1 MDSGATDHITS
12 DLERLTTRERYTGG
26 DKIQVAN
33 GAGLSISHIGH
44 SSVPGLSRPL
54 YLDHVLY
61 APKINKHLISV
72 RKLAIDNNA
81 YVELHPNF
89 FLVKDQATK
98 HLLLRGKCRNG
109 LYTLPNNCQALLAAK
124 TSPDLWH
131 QRLGHPALPVTLR
144 ILQNN
149 NIAVNT
155 EVLPSLICNACQLG
169 KSHQLPFS
177 SSSHVSTV
185 PLELVHTDVWGPALS
200 SVNNS
205 KYYVSFIDDF
215 SRYVWIYFLKNK
227 ADVEKVFM
235 QFQQHAERMLN
246 TKIRAVQ
253 SDWGGE
259 YQRLHRYFQAT
270 GISHRISCPHTHQQ
284 NGLAERKHRHLVET
298 GLALLAQAHL
308 PLRFWDE
315 AFNTA
320 CYLINRMPSK
330 TINHDTPIHKLFGTN
345 PDYTQLRVFGC
356 ACWPNLRPYNTKKLN
371 FRTKQCTFIGYSSA
385 HKGYKCFDQSTGRV
399 YISRDVVFDEQ
410 IFPFARKSSESTK
423 YPQTSHHPIMLP
435 VLSKNIQYTENS
447 LMQGLF
453 GPVAD
458 NANVGVRHSVPN
470 ATNDVSH
477 DSNPLAGG
485 ILNQSE
491 EEGQESE
498 SEAHSG
504 SLQQETPE
512 PEQIQG

>member
-227 ADVEKVFM
+227 ADVEKVFL

-246 TKIRAVQ
+246 TKIRVVQ
-253 SDWGGE
+253 SDWGG
-259 YQRLHRYFQAT
+259 R
-270 GISHRISCPHTHQQ
+270 
-284 NGLAERKHRHLVET
+284 V
-298 GLALLAQAHL
+298 
-308 PLRFWDE
+308 
-315 AFNTA
+315 
-320 CYLINRMPSK
+320 SK
-330 TINHDTPIHKLFGTN
+330 
-345 PDYTQLRVFGC
+345 
-356 ACWPNLRPYNTKKLN
+356 A
-371 FRTKQCTFIGYSSA
+371 A
-385 HKGYKCFDQSTGRV
+385 
-399 YISRDVVFDEQ
+399 Q
-410 IFPFARKSSESTK
+410 IFP
-423 YPQTSHHPIMLP
+423 SH
-435 VLSKNIQYTENS
+435 
-447 LMQGLF
+447 
-453 GPVAD
+453 
-458 NANVGVRHSVPN
+458 
-470 ATNDVSH
+470 
-477 DSNPLAGG
+477 
-485 ILNQSE
+485 
-491 EEGQESE
+491 
-498 SEAHSG
+498 
-504 SLQQETPE
+504 
-512 PEQIQG
+512 